1 MAPTDRR
8 AASKLLGIID
18 SSCHLEL
25 NEYNGCDLEAAE
37 LAAIDPAWPP

>member
-25 NEYNGCDLEAAE
+25 NEYIGCDLEAAE
-37 LAAIDPAWPP
+37 LAGIDPAWQP